1 MAPRAPTSLRGQVLL
16 AEDGPDNQLLITFY
30 LRKAG
35 LEIDVAKNGR
45 VALEMLH
52 YRPEQS
58 SHSRPHYDLII
69 TDMQMPEID
78 GYTLTHTL
86 RELGCTIPIIA
97 LTAHA
102 MEEDR
107 LKCIEAGC
115 DDYTSKPINKVQL
128 LTICANWLG
137 RQSEVTAQSH
147 AIICG

>member
-1 MAPRAPTSLRGQVLL
+1 MPTGLHGRVLL

-52 YRPEQS
+52 YGPEQL
-58 SHSRPHYDLII
+58 SHPRPHYDLII

-115 DDYTSKPINKVQL
+115 DDYTSKPINKVLL
-128 LTICANWLG
+128 LTICTNWLG
-137 RQSEVTAQSH
+137 RKSDAAVQSQTMA
-147 AIICG
+147 CG